1 MRTEARR
8 AGLRQSTLQETP
20 ETGDTVRMMRRRAIP
35 ALILLAVALA
45 IATASC
51 GGAAV
56 PGGGEVPDSAS
67 LAPAGA
73 LAFATLTTDESS
85 GQWKHAAELV
95 DRLPGANA
103 DLQKEIGGALDEQG
117 LTWQDDVAPAL
128 GPEVVLVVT
137 ADRKTIVL
145 TQPDDQAK
153 LTALLAKAD
162 EPIVSAD
169 VNGWTALAKTQS
181 DLAAYRSSL
190 ARGSLSGDAGLEAGF
205 AALPADA
212 LARAWVDVASLT
224 PQLQQQLGQVSK
236 DLDLGVDWLSAAVA
250 AEDDGVRLAVGVRAP
265 GGNGTEYEPK
275 LVERVPADAVV
286 ALSFGGTQKLVNEI
300 ERRIPLGAIADQ
312 VEKATGV
319 SIGGIL
325 DAFSGEG
332 IVYVRPAGTAPEV
345 TLVLAPPDP
354 DKVWQTVDRLA
365 HRIAE
370 QSGTTVRTVNE
381 DGREVSLVDAG
392 GASVR
397 YAKLD
402 DDTVIVTTGV
412 TGIRDFVSDGDKLD
426 SSDAYRRAAD
436 AVGLGDRT
444 GGFLYVDV
452 DGLLPIVD
460 GLAGGALSPDDRE
473 AIQKV
478 DAFVLEASRGG
489 DTTTLTG
496 FLRLND

>member
-1 MRTEARR
+1 
-8 AGLRQSTLQETP
+8 
-20 ETGDTVRMMRRRAIP
+20 MMRRSAIP
-35 ALILLAVALA
+35 AVALLAAALA
-45 IATASC
+45 FATAGC
-51 GGAAV
+51 GGAADA
-56 PGGGEVPDSAS
+56 GGGEVPGSAS
-67 LAPAGA
+67 LAPADS
-73 LAFATLTTDESS
+73 LAFVTLTTDDSS
-85 GQWKHAAELV
+85 GQWKKAADLL
-95 DRLPGANA
+95 DRLPGANHQLR
-103 DLQKEIGGALDEQG
+103 DEIASSLDEQG
-117 LTWQDDVAPAL
+117 LTWKDDVAPAL

-137 ADRKTIVL
+137 AGRKTIVL

-162 EPIVSAD
+162 EPIVSASVD
-169 VNGWTALAKTQS
+169 GWTALAQTQA
-181 DLAAYRSSL
+181 DLAAYQSSL
-190 ARGSLSGDAGLEAGF
+190 ASGTLSDDDALKAGF

-212 LARAWVDVASLT
+212 LARAWVDVAALT
-224 PQLQQQLGQVSK
+224 PQLGEELGQTSK

-250 AEDDGVRLAVGVRAP
+250 AEDDGVRLAVGVRTP
-265 GGNGTEYEPK
+265 GGNGTEYQPK
-275 LVERVPADAVV
+275 LVGRVPADAVV
-286 ALSFGGTQKLVNEI
+286 ALSFGGTQKLVDEV
-300 ERRIPLGAIADQ
+300 EKRVPLGDIADQ

-319 SIGGIL
+319 SVGGIL

-332 IVYVRPAGTAPEV
+332 IMYVRPAGTAPEV
-345 TLVLAPPDP
+345 TLVLTPPDP
-354 DKVWQTVDRLA
+354 DKVWETVDRLA
-365 HRIAE
+365 RRLAE
-370 QSGTTVRTVNE
+370 QSGTTVRTVDE
-381 DGREVSLVDAG
+381 DGRQVSLVNAD

-397 YAKLD
+397 YARLD

-412 TGIRDFVSDGDKLD
+412 TGIRDFASDGEKLD

-460 GLAGGALSPDDRE
+460 GLAGDALSPDDRE

-489 DTTTLTG
+489 DTTTMTG

>member
-1 MRTEARR
+1 
-8 AGLRQSTLQETP
+8 
-20 ETGDTVRMMRRRAIP
+20 MMRRRATP
-35 ALILLAVALA
+35 ALVLLAAALA
-45 IATASC
+45 FATAGC
-51 GGAAV
+51 GGAAE

-67 LAPAGA
+67 LAPADA

-85 GQWKHAAELV
+85 GQWTQASNLVARLPGGSRDLAAELTS
-95 DRLPGANA
+95 
-103 DLQKEIGGALDEQG
+103 ALDEQG

-137 ADRKTIVL
+137 HDRKTIVL
-145 TQPDDQAK
+145 IKPDDEAK
-153 LTALLAKAD
+153 LTALIAKSDQPVARATV
-162 EPIVSAD
+162 E
-169 VNGWTALAKTQS
+169 GWTALAEQQT
-181 DLAAYRSSL
+181 DLTAYEASL
-190 ARGSLSGDAGLEAGF
+190 ARGTLAGDDSLAAGF
-205 AALPADA
+205 EALPAEA
-212 LARAWVDVASLT
+212 LVRAWVNVAATT
-224 PQLQQQLGQVSK
+224 PELGQASQ

-250 AEDDGVRLAVGVRAP
+250 AEDDGVRLAVGVRTP
-265 GGNGTEYEPK
+265 GGDGTEYEPK
-275 LVERVPADAVV
+275 LVGRVPGDAVA
-286 ALSFGGTQKLVNEI
+286 ALSFGGTQKLVDEV
-300 ERRIPLGAIADQ
+300 ERRIPLGDIADQ

-319 SIGGIL
+319 SVGGIL

-381 DGREVSLVDAG
+381 DGRDVSLVDAD
-392 GASVR
+392 GATVR
-397 YAKLD
+397 YARLD

-412 TGIRDFVSDGDKLD
+412 TGIRDFASDGDKLD

-444 GGFLYVDV
+444 GGFLYVDI

-460 GLAGGALSPDDRE
+460 GLAGDALSAEDRE
-473 AIQKV
+473 AIQKL

-489 DTTTLTG
+489 ETTTLTG

>member
-1 MRTEARR
+1 
-8 AGLRQSTLQETP
+8 
-20 ETGDTVRMMRRRAIP
+20 MMRRRAIP
-35 ALILLAVALA
+35 ALALLAAALA
-45 IATASC
+45 LATAGC
-51 GGAAV
+51 GGAAEAGGGGGV
-56 PGGGEVPDSAS
+56 PGSAS
-67 LAPAGA
+67 LAPADS
-73 LAFATLTTDESS
+73 LAFVTLTTDDSS
-85 GQWKHAAELV
+85 GQWKHATDLL
-95 DRLPGANA
+95 DRLPGANHQ
-103 DLQKEIGGALDEQG
+103 LQDEIASALDEQG
-117 LTWQDDVAPAL
+117 LTWKDDVAPAL

-137 ADRKTIVL
+137 HDDKTIIL
-145 TQPDDQAK
+145 TKPDDEAK
-153 LTALLAKAD
+153 LTALIAKSDQPVA
-162 EPIVSAD
+162 SATVD
-169 VNGWTALAKTQS
+169 GWTALAEQQT
-181 DLAAYRSSL
+181 DLTAYEASL
-190 ARGSLSGDAGLEAGF
+190 ARGSLAGDDSLAAGF
-205 AALPADA
+205 EALPAEA
-212 LARAWVDVASLT
+212 LVRAWVNVAAAT
-224 PQLQQQLGQVSK
+224 PELGKQLGQASQ

-250 AEDDGVRLAVGVRAP
+250 AEDDGVRLAVGVRTP
-265 GGNGTEYEPK
+265 GGDGTEYEPK
-275 LVERVPADAVV
+275 LVERVPADAVA
-286 ALSFGGTQKLVNEI
+286 ALSFGGTQKLVDEV
-300 ERRIPLGAIADQ
+300 ERRIPLGGIADQ

-319 SIGGIL
+319 SVGGIL

-381 DGREVSLVDAG
+381 DGRNVSLVDAN
-392 GASVR
+392 GATVR
-397 YAKLD
+397 YARLD

-412 TGIRDFVSDGDKLD
+412 TGIRDYASDGDKLG

-452 DGLLPIVD
+452 DGLLPVVD

-473 AIQKV
+473 AIQKL

>member
-1 MRTEARR
+1 
-8 AGLRQSTLQETP
+8 
-20 ETGDTVRMMRRRAIP
+20 MMRRRAIP
-35 ALILLAVALA
+35 AVALLAAALA
-45 IATASC
+45 FATAGC
-51 GGAAV
+51 GGAADA
-56 PGGGEVPDSAS
+56 GGGEVPGSAS
-67 LAPAGA
+67 LAPADS
-73 LAFATLTTDESS
+73 LAFVTLTTDDSS
-85 GQWKHAAELV
+85 GQWKKAADLL
-95 DRLPGANA
+95 DRLPGANHQLR
-103 DLQKEIGGALDEQG
+103 DEIASSLDEQG
-117 LTWQDDVAPAL
+117 LTWKDDVAPAL

-137 ADRKTIVL
+137 AGRKTIVL

-162 EPIVSAD
+162 EPIVSASVD
-169 VNGWTALAKTQS
+169 GWTALAQTQA
-181 DLAAYRSSL
+181 DLAAYQSSL
-190 ARGSLSGDAGLEAGF
+190 ASGTLSDDDALKAGF

-212 LARAWVDVASLT
+212 LARAWVDVAALT
-224 PQLQQQLGQVSK
+224 PQLGEELGQTSK

-250 AEDDGVRLAVGVRAP
+250 AEDDGVRLAVGVRTP
-265 GGNGTEYEPK
+265 GGNGTEYQPK
-275 LVERVPADAVV
+275 LVGRVPADAVV
-286 ALSFGGTQKLVNEI
+286 ALSFGGTQKLVDEV
-300 ERRIPLGAIADQ
+300 EKRVPLGDIADQ

-319 SIGGIL
+319 SVGGIL

-332 IVYVRPAGTAPEV
+332 IMYVRPAGTAPEV
-345 TLVLAPPDP
+345 TLVLTPPDP
-354 DKVWQTVDRLA
+354 DKVWETVDRLA
-365 HRIAE
+365 RRLAE
-370 QSGTTVRTVNE
+370 QSGTTVRTVDE
-381 DGREVSLVDAG
+381 DGRQVSLVNAD

-397 YAKLD
+397 YARLD

-412 TGIRDFVSDGDKLD
+412 TGIRDFASDGEKLD

-460 GLAGGALSPDDRE
+460 GLAGDALSPDDRE

-489 DTTTLTG
+489 DTTTMTG